1 MMSVNDPVNI
11 ETDILA
17 KYVEGLLK
25 KDEAPAS
32 NGLTVKKLAEEGF

>member
-1 MMSVNDPVNI
+1 MSVNDPVNI

-25 KDEAPAS
+25 KDEAPVA
-32 NGLTVKKLAEEGF
+32 NGITVKKLVEEGF

>member
-1 MMSVNDPVNI
+1 MSVNDPVNI

-25 KDEAPAS
+25 KDEAPAA
-32 NGLTVKKLAEEGF
+32 NGITVKKLAEEGF